1 MQWIKKLLDEGYTII
16 DMGDPLGL
24 GISIFYNAEKKLLGW
39 LQRILR
45 KLY

>member
-1 MQWIKKLLDEGYTII
+1 MQWIKKMLDEAYTII

-39 LQRILR
+39 L
-45 KLY
+45 